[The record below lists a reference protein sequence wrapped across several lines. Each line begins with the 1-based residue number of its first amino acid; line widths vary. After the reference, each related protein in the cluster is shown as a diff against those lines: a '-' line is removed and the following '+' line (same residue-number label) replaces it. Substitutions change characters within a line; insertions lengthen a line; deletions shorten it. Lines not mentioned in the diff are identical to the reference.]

1 MNNIVFETW
10 DLPILY
16 PLVAIYKLFESFGI
30 PHPLTFSIVILTI
43 LIRFLLYPL
52 ITSQL
57 KSTQKMQKLSPEL
70 ARVKEIHK
78 GDAKMIQQETMKL
91 YKEHGI
97 NPAAGCLPLLIQ
109 LPVIFILYSVLLDLV
124 KSPQLVTQKINEV
137 VTIDVLKL
145 SEPINQSFFF
155 FPLGKSP
162 AELFSGFGLLIF
174 LVPLITGVLQFI
186 QSKMM
191 FPTKKGVEVKKDDFA
206 SIFQTQTV
214 YIFPIMIAVFSY
226 TLPIGLSL
234 YWNVFTLFGIIQ
246 QYRIT
251 GLGGIAEYLNKN
263 GGK

>member
-1 MNNIVFETW
+1 MNNIAFETW

-16 PLVAIYKLFESFGI
+16 PLVAIYKLFETI
-30 PHPLTFSIVILTI
+30 NVPHPLTYSIIVLTI
-43 LIRFLLYPL
+43 FIRFLLYPL
-52 ITSQL
+52 ITSQI
-57 KSTQKMQKLSPEL
+57 KSTQRMQKLAPEL
-70 ARVKEIHK
+70 SRIKDIHK
-78 GDAKMIQQETMKL
+78 GDSKRIQQETMRL
-91 YKEHGI
+91 YKEHGV
-97 NPAAGCLPLLIQ
+97 NPAAGCLPVLIQ

-137 VTIDVLKL
+137 ITVDFLKL
-145 SEPINQSFFF
+145 TEPINQSFFF

-162 AELFSGFGLLIF
+162 AQVFGDFGILIF

-191 FPTKKGVEVKKDDFA
+191 FTQKKDENVKKDDFA
-206 SIFQTQTV
+206 SMFQTQTV

-246 QYRIT
+246 QYRISGWG
-251 GLGGIAEYLNKN
+251 GLSEYINKY
-263 GGK
+263 GRK